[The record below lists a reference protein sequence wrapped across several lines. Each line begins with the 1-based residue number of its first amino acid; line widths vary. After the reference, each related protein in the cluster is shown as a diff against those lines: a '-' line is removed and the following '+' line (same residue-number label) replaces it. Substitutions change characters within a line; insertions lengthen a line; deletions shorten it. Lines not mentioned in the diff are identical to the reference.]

1 MFHAGFMSAPG
12 EPDQWVPMVIGGS
25 VVGLLAGCYGREFW
39 NFLGE
44 LFSWFKSW

>member
-12 EPDQWVPMVIGGS
+12 ESKPWVPMFVGGS
-25 VVGLLAGCYGREFW
+25 VVGLLAGYYGREFW
-39 NFLGE
+39 NFLGD